1 MWMEFTPKDWFM
13 VRVGL
18 LFRDG
23 DPDPED
29 AWVRAYLDEH
39 QLEPRYRT
47 KEERNGIRCDALY
60 FGQCYL
66 GRHLQTIQGL
76 YQKGIERSFLLEKLR
91 ELRYRTDGTAA
102 MEWVTTLDVPRFEH
116 VLPALAEALHE
127 QVTFGTDAE
136 GSLTLT
142 LDPDLV
148 RRELSRL
155 TAAETP
161 PVPSDL
167 ST

>member
-13 VRVGL
+13 MRVEL
-18 LFRDG
+18 VFRDG

-29 AWVRAYLDEH
+29 AWIRAYLDEH
-39 QLEPRYRT
+39 QLEPRYRA
-47 KEERNGIRCDALY
+47 KEERHGISCEVLY

-66 GRHLQTIQGL
+66 GHHLQTIQGL

-91 ELRYRTDGTAA
+91 ELRQNPNGTSPVQ
-102 MEWVTTLDVPRFEH
+102 WPTTLDVAELERVFT
-116 VLPALAEALHE
+116 VLAEALHE

-136 GSLTLT
+136 GNLTVA

-148 RRELSRL
+148 GREVSRL
-155 TAAETP
+155 TTAEAPTAA
-161 PVPSDL
+161 SDL